1 MVNAAGAVLVPLDAE
16 VGPIEVE
23 APVASAPFQLALVT
37 VTVSPD
43 WDQFPDQPWVSCWLP
58 L

>member
-1 MVNAAGAVLVPLDAE
+1 MAR
-16 VGPIEVE
+16 
-23 APVASAPFQLALVT
+23 APFQLALVT

-43 WDQFPDQPWVSCWLP
+43 WDQFPDQPCVSCWFP